1 LGEAQCRE
9 KILTIH
15 EFDFP
20 FPKIGIIPRERI
32 IILWLQGFK
41 VINIVGLNLDKT
53 WIMDLAIHVFHIGM
67 YIRVQVWLETGDGMG
82 S

>member
-1 LGEAQCRE
+1 LGEVQCRE
-9 KILTIH
+9 EILTIH

-20 FPKIGIIPRERI
+20 FPKIGIIPKEGT

-53 WIMDLAIHVFHIGM
+53 
-67 YIRVQVWLETGDGMG
+67 
-82 S
+82 